1 MAKPKYSKEIQ
12 DWLDA
17 GNKIKVISPEETA
30 KTLKRQSGGYFKA
43 RSVMGPSKKKGKSSW
58 WHLKILL

>member
-17 GNKIKVISPEETA
+17 GNKIKVISPEQTA

-43 RSVMGPSKKKGKSSW
+43 RSVMGPSKKKGKSS
-58 WHLKILL
+58 